1 MSTFL
6 AGILFGFLLAGSV
19 AVIFITS
26 KRKPKPHR
34 EPIEWV
40 TEFHE
45 PQPHPQVITR
55 ILVNRRSIEL

>member
-26 KRKPKPHR
+26 RRRPARR
-34 EPIEWV
+34 EPVEWV
-40 TEFHE
+40 PEFHE
-45 PQPHPQVITR
+45 PHPHPQVITR
-55 ILVNRRSIEL
+55 IINRHRSIEL

>member
-40 TEFHE
+40 PEFHE
-45 PQPHPQVITR
+45 PQPLVTTR

>member
-26 KRKPKPHR
+26 KRKPARR
-34 EPIEWV
+34 EPVEWV
-40 TEFHE
+40 PEFHE
-45 PQPHPQVITR
+45 PQLPVITR

>member
-19 AVIFITS
+19 TVIFITS

-40 TEFHE
+40 PEFHE
-45 PQPHPQVITR
+45 PQP
-55 ILVNRRSIEL
+55 LVTTKIVTQKREFII

>member
-1 MSTFL
+1 MNAFFG
-6 AGILFGFLLAGSV
+6 GILFGFLLAGSV

-26 KRKPKPHR
+26 KRKPPHR

-40 TEFHE
+40 PEFHE
-45 PQPHPQVITR
+45 PQPPVITR

>member
-6 AGILFGFLLAGSV
+6 AGVLFGFLLAGSV

-26 KRKPKPHR
+26 KRKPPLR

-40 TEFHE
+40 PEFHE
-45 PQPHPQVITR
+45 PQPLVTTR